1 MHTRI
6 FKGALPPAAAGW
18 RALGAHLSSLH
29 STIVLDL
36 DYFDHWK
43 DPCTSSRKSRC
54 PTAVFLVFGGCSTIA
69 HFFIV
74 DENGK
79 ALPSFSSTKAFY
91 FTAINKA

>member
-36 DYFDHWK
+36 DYFDH
-43 DPCTSSRKSRC
+43 
-54 PTAVFLVFGGCSTIA
+54 
-69 HFFIV
+69 
-74 DENGK
+74 
-79 ALPSFSSTKAFY
+79 
-91 FTAINKA
+91 